1 MVKRHVDWVFRPR
14 ALFGDNIRIGKWER
28 RIMNKPPK
36 ASPPAFK
43 ILTLLAGI
51 SLGAGYGL
59 GIEAYPLG
67 AIS

>member
-1 MVKRHVDWVFRPR
+1 
-14 ALFGDNIRIGKWER
+14 
-28 RIMNKPPK
+28 MNKPPK

>member
-1 MVKRHVDWVFRPR
+1 
-14 ALFGDNIRIGKWER
+14 
-28 RIMNKPPK
+28 MNKPPK
-36 ASPPAFK
+36 SSPPAFK

-51 SLGAGYGL
+51 SLCAGCGL